1 MFEHPLSYST
11 QLADDKKIILI
22 TLTMFSNCK
31 NIIKITTLKIKDK
44 KKSRKNDN
52 NIDILPWLKI
62 KKNQVRMTTILIF
75 SLHI

>member
-31 NIIKITTLKIKDK
+31 NIIKITTLQTPGIV
-44 KKSRKNDN
+44 S
-52 NIDILPWLKI
+52 
-62 KKNQVRMTTILIF
+62 
-75 SLHI
+75 